1 MCEPSTLPIHKLQEL
16 FPSKTYKNTFLIF
29 EEKREHGSLFG
40 HLRLFYGVFD
50 DDDNDDYGEDD
61 DNDDDWCT

>member
-1 MCEPSTLPIHKLQEL
+1 MSHPHSPFTNYRNCSLV
-16 FPSKTYKNTFLIF
+16 KTYKNTFLIF